1 MKIGRYLSL
10 RQEARLGAV
19 VSHWSRMGL
28 APGDLLTTG
37 TPEGIALAR
46 KPDPTPYFL
55 KPGDIVE
62 AEVPQIGI
70 LEIETRIVDAA
81 AAA

>member
-1 MKIGRYLSL
+1 MKIGRYLSP

-70 LEIETRIVDAA
+70 LETRIVDAA